1 MDRDAESGE
10 HHFNNKLAE
19 VASASDP
26 PMNGLSGLADYP
38 KGTTELQIEPSQEGS
53 DAILAAQP
61 SVASKRSTDRTGRGE
76 ARAETSA
83 E

>member
-1 MDRDAESGE
+1 MDRDGESGE

-38 KGTTELQIEPSQEGS
+38 KGTTEHRNEPSHEGS
-53 DAILAAQP
+53 DAIVAAQP
-61 SVASKRSTDRTGRGE
+61 SVASKPSTDRTGRGE
-76 ARAETSA
+76 ARADYSA